1 MSQLSMIKFKNKKI
15 GRFWFNWIFV
25 FCDLIIANGS
35 NSELVIEL
43 RSQEIIGR
51 AGFIE
56 NFDNNKNIEFG
67 FEVILSKNVT
77 HWDFDNEH
85 SEKKQNDVDLW
96 KLALLIN
103 PMNINAINLNQK
115 IKTNYERVSW
125 KFVVLTCHNLN
136 KFDYCWFL
144 LIYFISDLLKEVQ
157 EKWRKIWWNIRLG
170 LGGLPYCRLTID
182 VADARMILNTTG
194 SRIERS

>member
-51 AGFIE
+51 VGFIE

-77 HWDFDNEH
+77 HWDFDNQH
-85 SEKKQNDVDLW
+85 SEKN
-96 KLALLIN
+96 
-103 PMNINAINLNQK
+103 
-115 IKTNYERVSW
+115 KTMWICEN
-125 KFVVLTCHNLN
+125 
-136 KFDYCWFL
+136 
-144 LIYFISDLLKEVQ
+144 
-157 EKWRKIWWNIRLG
+157 
-170 LGGLPYCRLTID
+170 
-182 VADARMILNTTG
+182 
-194 SRIERS
+194 